1 MAQGEG
7 CDHRG
12 SALTHTTYK
21 GLKREQPPTSRP
33 VCCVANAR
41 NNTPEQDKP
50 ALSVMGA
57 RVYLEAHSNDH
68 KDLRHLLE
76 QGFEL
81 LVKFCFGLSTHKA
94 VD

>member
-1 MAQGEG
+1 
-7 CDHRG
+7 
-12 SALTHTTYK
+12 
-21 GLKREQPPTSRP
+21 
-33 VCCVANAR
+33 
-41 NNTPEQDKP
+41 
-50 ALSVMGA
+50 MGA